1 MINKPKIIKKFQKKN
16 KFGRP
21 GTKIFPTKIAIH
33 YTGKADVPGHK
44 TVSYFN
50 NVVANGYKVNNK
62 YVYAS
67 AHFVIDLDGTIYQL
81 IPTDEISYA
90 TNSANPYTISV
101 EVATTGIDNH
111 YTDAT
116 YKSMVHL
123 CAWLCQYKNLSCKT
137 DIITHTDIVGK
148 NYKLCPIYMVKNP
161 RKMKQFKLDCENLK
175 SGKITLERV
184 VNCTSSSF
192 FPQMIKVIRDVNFH
206 SNPDFNKSSILGI
219 AKAGSVFTVVDFI
232 KRNGT
237 NMYKLKS
244 GVYITASKR
253 YVRDFKA

>member
-1 MINKPKIIKKFQKKN
+1 MNIVTLIGRLTADPELKFFSSGTAIS
-16 KFGRP
+16 KFM
-21 GTKIFPTKIAIH
+21 
-33 YTGKADVPGHK
+33 
-44 TVSYFN
+44 
-50 NVVANGYKVNNK
+50 VANGYKVNNK

-101 EVATTGIDNH
+101 EVSTTGIDNH

-123 CAWLCQYKNLSCKT
+123 CAWLCQYKNLSCKN

-148 NYKLCPIYMVKNP
+148 SYKLCPIYMVKNP
-161 RKMKQFKLDCENLK
+161 SKMKQFKLDCENLK
-175 SGKITLERV
+175 SGKITLDRV

-192 FPQMIKVIRDVNFH
+192 YPQMIKVLRDVNIH
-206 SNPDFNKSSILGI
+206 QSPDFDRTSVIGI
-219 AKAGSVFTVVDFI
+219 AKASEVFTVVDFV
-232 KRNGT
+232 KRDGT
-237 NMYKLKS
+237 CMYRLKS
-244 GVYITASKR
+244 WVYITASKK
-253 YVRDFKA
+253 YVGDFRM